1 MPDCSDKSRRYPR
14 CILGTCC
21 IPWTADYQLDEAIFR
36 RAIHQTVTQGT
47 KHLYIFGTA
56 GEGYAVSDAQF
67 DLITRIFADEMAGA
81 GGIPMV
87 GVISLST
94 GHAIER
100 IERAAAMGVREFQIS
115 LPSWGACTPV
125 ETRSFFDAIC
135 GRFPALKFV
144 HYNVAR
150 AGRMIEPAEYHQLVN
165 DHANLVAVKFAT
177 DSLRRVMLLK
187 CTAPQLRIFFTEF
200 AFAWGCLAGVEP
212 GLLISLASICWPR
225 AHEYFRAG
233 ESGDATALLGMAHE
247 LLQVSQRLHELNE
260 PLSHMD
266 GAYDGLLLKMNVPE
280 FPLRLL
286 PPYQTTS
293 EQVYQAFRD
302 MVRTQFPQ
310 WLSAT
315 PSVASI

>member
-1 MPDCSDKSRRYPR
+1 MSEPADETRRYPR

-21 IPWTADYQLDEAIFR
+21 IPWTSDYQLDEAIFR
-36 RAIHQTVTQGT
+36 SAIRRTVTQGT

-67 DLITRIFADEMAGA
+67 DRITRIFTDEMTRVDGT
-81 GGIPMV
+81 PMV

-100 IERAAAMGVREFQIS
+100 IERAADIGVREFQIS
-115 LPSWGACTPV
+115 LPSWGACTPT
-125 ETRSFFDAIC
+125 ETRSYFDAIC

-150 AGRMIEPAEYHQLVN
+150 AGRMVEPAEYQQLAK
-165 DHANLVAVKFAT
+165 DHENLVAVKFAT
-177 DSLRRVMLLK
+177 DSLRQVMLMK
-187 CTAPQLRIFFTEF
+187 DAAPAMRVFLTEF
-200 AFAWGCLAGVEP
+200 AFAWGCLAGAEP
-212 GLLISLASICWPR
+212 GLLISLASMCWPR
-225 AHEYFRAG
+225 AHQYFQAG
-233 ESGDATALLGMAHE
+233 QGNDPMSLMTMAHE
-247 LLQVSQRLHELNE
+247 LLQLSQQLQKLNA

-293 EQVYQAFRD
+293 EQAYKDFREL
-302 MVRTQFPQ
+302 VRTQFPQ
-310 WLSAT
+310 WSAST
-315 PSVASI
+315 LTAVSH